1 MAISDII
8 IAPATLLTAPVG
20 TALPNANTIQVG
32 GNWPAG
38 WVKVGL
44 TTAPISV
51 NYMQD
56 LIQIEIEQT
65 GLVVRGQTAKE
76 ALTVETTLAELTGAN
91 LNYLVDGTLTTAA
104 ATVSLRGEE
113 VVEAGGSF
121 EVSERAW
128 GFEGLFK
135 QDGSIALPVR
145 FFIYRAN
152 AILNGKLEFAKK
164 APAGLP
170 LQILALWDE
179 TKAAGRQLFQ
189 FQRVTAK
196 QTDEV

>member
-20 TALPNANTIQVG
+20 TALPNANMIQVG

-145 FFIYRAN
+145 FSASAR
-152 AILNGKLEFAKK
+152 
-164 APAGLP
+164 P
-170 LQILALWDE
+170 LFLKSSLA
-179 TKAAGRQLFQ
+179 FSMSP
-189 FQRVTAK
+189 
-196 QTDEV
+196 